1 VAATYPFR
9 TALVTGASSG
19 IGEAM
24 VRRLAAAGVD
34 TVVVARRAGR
44 LKRLARELAGVE
56 VLAADLTAEDGL
68 ASAAERVADPG
79 RPIDLLVN
87 NAGFGTSTSV
97 VDLPLDRLDAE
108 IRLNVHALTVLTRA
122 ALPGMVERRR
132 GWILNVSSVA
142 GFQPVPGLAVYA
154 ATKAYVTSFTESLHE
169 ELRGTGVHATVLCPG
184 LTRTEFI
191 EVSSGPDVATRYPGA
206 AWLTADEVAVEGL
219 RDTARGRAVSVPG
232 LHYRA
237 LVTGSGFVPR
247 GVKRRMA
254 GLVRSISR

>member
-24 VRRLAAAGVD
+24 VRRLAAAGVE
-34 TVVVARRAGR
+34 TVVVARRTSR
-44 LKRLARELAGVE
+44 LKHLARELDGVE
-56 VLAADLTAEDGL
+56 VLSADLTAEDGL
-68 ASAAERVADPG
+68 AAVARRVTDER
-79 RPIDLLVN
+79 RPVDLLVN

-97 VDLPLDRLDAE
+97 VELPPDRLDAE
-108 IRLNVHALTVLTRA
+108 IRLNVLALTVLTRA

-169 ELRGTGVHATVLCPG
+169 ELRGTGVRATVLCPG

-191 EVSSGPDVATRYPGA
+191 EISSGPDVETRYPGV

-219 RDTARGRAVSVPG
+219 RDAAHGRAVSVPG
-232 LHYRA
+232 LYYRA